1 MDWECACIF
10 VQSVTLHSWLG
21 VLEKSLK
28 NDCNF
33 FMDSGNAFM
42 FKNSFNSC
50 ELV

>member
-10 VQSVTLHSWLG
+10 IQSDTTFLVVG
-21 VLEKSLK
+21 VLENSLK

-42 FKNSFNSC
+42 FKNAFNSC